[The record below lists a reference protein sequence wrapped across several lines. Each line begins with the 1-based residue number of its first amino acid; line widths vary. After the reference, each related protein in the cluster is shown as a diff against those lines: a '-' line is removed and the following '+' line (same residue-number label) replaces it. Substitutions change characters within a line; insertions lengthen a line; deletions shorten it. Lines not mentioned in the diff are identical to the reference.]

1 MYRPISSPI
10 LQFVIAEI
18 ESILEEYPQHPY
30 QVAFSMQ
37 ELRKKLIAQVLNNL
51 PNRYRVIKETKDS
64 NNPLKP
70 IKHSLED
77 RVRLETLIR
86 GSIYHVLRENAD
98 WISHNLPQKES
109 INNPQKT
116 GTISYSS
123 FQVNEVHN
131 RV

>member
-1 MYRPISSPI
+1 MYHSISSPI
-10 LQFVIAEI
+10 LQFVIKEI
-18 ESILEEYPQHPY
+18 EYILEEYPQHPY
-30 QVAFSMQ
+30 QVAFSMR

-64 NNPLKP
+64 NSSLRP

-98 WISHNLPQKES
+98 WISHHLPQNES
-109 INNPQKT
+109 LNNQQIDIRSDAHELWFTTK
-116 GTISYSS
+116 
-123 FQVNEVHN
+123 
-131 RV
+131 

>member
-1 MYRPISSPI
+1 MYHQISSPI
-10 LQFVIAEI
+10 LQLVIKEI

-30 QVAFSMQ
+30 QAAFSMQ

-51 PNRYRVIKETKDS
+51 PNHYRVIKETKDS
-64 NNPLKP
+64 NSSLRP

-98 WISHNLPQKES
+98 WISRHLPQNERL
-109 INNPQKT
+109 NNQQKK
-116 GTISYSS
+116 GNI
-123 FQVNEVHN
+123 
-131 RV
+131 R